1 MAQAVPERPRLRAPL
16 VADALSEPGVA
27 YDYDFADA
35 TPELTSAPGG
45 VPTQLWFDDA
55 DSLLRKVAAVGQLGL
70 AGIATWRAG
79 FEDPAF
85 WSVI

>member
-1 MAQAVPERPRLRAPL
+1 
-16 VADALSEPGVA
+16 
-27 YDYDFADA
+27 
-35 TPELTSAPGG
+35 
-45 VPTQLWFDDA
+45 VPTELWFDDA

-70 AGIATWRAG
+70 EGVATWRAG